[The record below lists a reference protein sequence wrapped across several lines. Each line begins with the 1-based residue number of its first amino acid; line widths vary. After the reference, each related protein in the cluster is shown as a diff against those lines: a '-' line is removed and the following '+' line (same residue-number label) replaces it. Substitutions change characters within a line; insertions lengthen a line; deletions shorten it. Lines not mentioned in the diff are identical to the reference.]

1 MPDFRILGPGLGP
14 GLGLVLALAA
24 CAQGGNDRANAPAE
38 ELGTCAAGGHQDW
51 VGKRVDVLNDIDLPA
66 GTRVLFPTTPA
77 TMDFREDRMNV
88 SVDKNDVITR
98 VYCG

>member
-1 MPDFRILGPGLGP
+1 MTDFRILGP

-24 CAQGGNDRANAPAE
+24 CVQGGNDKAGAPAE
-38 ELGTCAAGGHQDW
+38 ATGTCAAKDHQDW
-51 VGKRVDVLNDIDLPA
+51 VGKRVDVLNDVDLPE

-77 TMDFREDRMNV
+77 TMDYREDRTNV
-88 SVDKNDVITR
+88 AVDKQDIITR